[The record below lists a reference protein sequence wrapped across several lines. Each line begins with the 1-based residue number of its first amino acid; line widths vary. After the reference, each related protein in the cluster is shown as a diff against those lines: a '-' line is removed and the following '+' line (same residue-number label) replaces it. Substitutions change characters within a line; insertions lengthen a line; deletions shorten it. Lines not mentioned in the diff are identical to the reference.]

1 MSRRAASPPATQ
13 IDASTMAVRR
23 LTLPL
28 AHDFIHRGH
37 RARRAA
43 LDRVAHQAG
52 ADRGDEECGTRQQD
66 LHGSLAAEGAGER
79 AGTGPSSP
87 HARERR
93 PGRTAESSLATIAG
107 YIIGIIES
115 GFLSLT
121 MSAIVSTTTTLPS
134 FFHQCM
140 RPFDSRAISPA
151 LCRDR
156 HRALAAVLEDLALVD
171 HDQRRTVGMRMQRHD
186 AAGLDLHVAVA
197 QPALGQ
203 LDVFLREI
211 DRRELHLGHADRCSG
226 GAGKRIAAGLAF
238 RAFSGEAPA
247 RRRRA
252 TTGLR
257 RERTGSRERGSVSTS
272 A

>member
-1 MSRRAASPPATQ
+1 MADGSVVPA
-13 IDASTMAVRR
+13 
-23 LTLPL
+23 
-28 AHDFIHRGH
+28 
-37 RARRAA
+37 
-43 LDRVAHQAG
+43 
-52 ADRGDEECGTRQQD
+52 C
-66 LHGSLAAEGAGER
+66 
-79 AGTGPSSP
+79 AGTTVE
-87 HARERR
+87 A
-93 PGRTAESSLATIAG
+93 RTAESSLATIAG

-151 LCRDR
+151 LCDDR

-171 HDQRRTVGMRMQRHD
+171 HDQRRTVGMRVQRHD

-197 QPALGQ
+197 QAALGQ
-203 LDVFLREI
+203 LDVFLGEI
-211 DRRELHLGHADRCSG
+211 DRSELHLGDAHGCRG
-226 GAGKRIAAGLAF
+226 GAGKRIAAGPC
-238 RAFSGEAPA
+238 RSGIRRRTRV

-252 TTGLR
+252 TTGLQ
-257 RERTGSRERGSVSTS
+257 RERTGSRERGSVSIS